1 MKIRARCPRTVT
13 LLAFMALLAAGQIAP
28 PGQEPEPRLPSG
40 KSQREAILKEE
51 YAKTLADA
59 GRLVELAESLKIELE
74 KNDRHVLSVSSLK
87 KAEELEKLAKRIR
100 NRLKRF

>member
-1 MKIRARCPRTVT
+1 MKIRARCLQTV
-13 LLAFMALLAAGQIAP
+13 LLLGSLAFLGAGQVAP
-28 PGQEPEPRLPSG
+28 PGQAPEPRLPSG
-40 KSQREAILKEE
+40 RSQREAMLKAE
-51 YAKTLADA
+51 YEKTLEEA

-100 NRLKRF
+100 KRLNRF